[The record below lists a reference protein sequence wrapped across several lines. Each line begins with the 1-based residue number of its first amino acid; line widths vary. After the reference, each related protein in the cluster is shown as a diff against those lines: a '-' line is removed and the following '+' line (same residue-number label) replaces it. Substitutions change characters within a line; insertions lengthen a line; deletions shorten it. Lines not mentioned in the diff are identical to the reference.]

1 MDIGSYLTGFVNNK
15 ENISDLLEKILNISE
30 SKIGAIFTYN
40 ETSYKKICL
49 VEEQEKEIDISF
61 KEQKIYDIN
70 INNKEYY
77 TVSGFEDKNNITIPI
92 KNDSELVGIL
102 CLFNKTSEYNVENLL
117 PKLTPYL
124 SLLQI
129 IVSKY
134 KLEKENKKLKQIEE
148 KELFLANM
156 SHEIR
161 TPLNG
166 VIGYN
171 QLLLQTDMNKIQ
183 KGYLTSMNQCAIQ
196 LMQIINDILDFSK
209 LSAGKMGINTECFPL
224 REINDRVLD
233 AMSQRIQEKKQNY
246 NFTLEE
252 NCPDFIIADKQKI
265 IQILVNLISNANK
278 FTNIGGD
285 IFVKVN
291 FRENK
296 LFLSV
301 EDTGI
306 GISEENLKKIFSS
319 FEQVHDNNSCP
330 TGTGLGLAITKKIVK
345 LLGGEINVSSQINKG
360 TKFTLDI
367 NCEPYKV
374 YAADMK
380 KNCQELKGKTVL
392 VVDDN
397 ADNRILLTELLFEWN
412 MEPVVCASALEA
424 LRLVL
429 SKRYNFSLGLIDIC
443 MQGTSGDELAKQIKE
458 EEPLL
463 PLIALSS
470 IDSFVNTSEFEQK
483 LYKPVNK
490 VQLFNNMHHIIS
502 KSETKSLCLKKSNVT
517 SPTKN
522 KNLEKNVKILIA
534 EDIIYN
540 RNLLLN
546 MLSNLGYCNVHVAE
560 DGQKTIEM
568 IEESKKQNDDYEILL
583 LDLRMPVL
591 DGYSVIEYHKK
602 MNWKLPYIVVVTAC
616 ILDDDR
622 EKCRQFGVDYFL
634 NKPIELKQLK
644 EVLLRVNENLN

>member
-224 REINDRVLD
+224 REINDR
-233 AMSQRIQEKKQNY
+233 
-246 NFTLEE
+246 
-252 NCPDFIIADKQKI
+252 
-265 IQILVNLISNANK
+265 
-278 FTNIGGD
+278 
-285 IFVKVN
+285 
-291 FRENK
+291 
-296 LFLSV
+296 
-301 EDTGI
+301 
-306 GISEENLKKIFSS
+306 
-319 FEQVHDNNSCP
+319 
-330 TGTGLGLAITKKIVK
+330 
-345 LLGGEINVSSQINKG
+345 
-360 TKFTLDI
+360 
-367 NCEPYKV
+367 
-374 YAADMK
+374 
-380 KNCQELKGKTVL
+380 
-392 VVDDN
+392 
-397 ADNRILLTELLFEWN
+397 
-412 MEPVVCASALEA
+412 
-424 LRLVL
+424 
-429 SKRYNFSLGLIDIC
+429 
-443 MQGTSGDELAKQIKE
+443 MQ
-458 EEPLL
+458 
-463 PLIALSS
+463 
-470 IDSFVNTSEFEQK
+470 
-483 LYKPVNK
+483 
-490 VQLFNNMHHIIS
+490 
-502 KSETKSLCLKKSNVT
+502 
-517 SPTKN
+517 
-522 KNLEKNVKILIA
+522 
-534 EDIIYN
+534 
-540 RNLLLN
+540 
-546 MLSNLGYCNVHVAE
+546 
-560 DGQKTIEM
+560 
-568 IEESKKQNDDYEILL
+568 
-583 LDLRMPVL
+583 
-591 DGYSVIEYHKK
+591 
-602 MNWKLPYIVVVTAC
+602 
-616 ILDDDR
+616 
-622 EKCRQFGVDYFL
+622 
-634 NKPIELKQLK
+634 
-644 EVLLRVNENLN
+644 